1 MTEYE
6 QKQLDQ
12 LERIADALE
21 DIVTKLSALDD
32 LEECIGTRP
41 PSAYHRPGA
50 LPTRFLRVG
59 GEISTD

>member
-6 QKQLDQ
+6 KKKLDQ
-12 LERIADALE
+12 LDRIADALE

-41 PSAYHRPGA
+41 PAYYRPGV